1 MFLLRQLLVIL
12 TTLLFFFVLGVKN
25 VVLPFQCPHLNVM
38 KCRGLWSL
46 QNAIPNEEWSPVFAG
61 YRTLAVDSLEWL
73 KFPGL

>member
-46 QNAIPNEEWSPVFAG
+46 QNAIPNEE
-61 YRTLAVDSLEWL
+61 
-73 KFPGL
+73 